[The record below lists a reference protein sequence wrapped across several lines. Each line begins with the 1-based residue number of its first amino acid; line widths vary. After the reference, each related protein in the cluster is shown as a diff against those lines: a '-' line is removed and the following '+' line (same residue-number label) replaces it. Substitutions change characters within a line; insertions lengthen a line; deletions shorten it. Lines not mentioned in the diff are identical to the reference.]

1 VKSIR
6 ALRAEYLLPL
16 ACAAA
21 AICVGASELM
31 TMFELRND
39 GELLKVIHSY
49 DRHYYALLIL
59 AVFAIVFLVIAVLT
73 GSRPAAIAVA
83 VAGGISLLIFLTV
96 DVPKVNQKGDVADP
110 TTEFFSTEAEPVAGF
125 WFGLAGTVALAL
137 SGAGLATLRS
147 DQLQA
152 PLSARRRHDGAQE
165 SPGQEHRA
173 QEPSQARTQ
182 GGRRSERSGDQGEQ
196 DAQPRTQPGDGS

>member
-1 VKSIR
+1 MKSSP

-31 TMFELRND
+31 TMFELRDD
-39 GELLKVIHSY
+39 GEVLKVIHSY

-59 AVFAIVFLVIAVLT
+59 AVFAIVFLVIAVLI
-73 GSRPAAIAVA
+73 GSRPAAVAVA

-96 DVPKVNQKGDVADP
+96 DVPKVNEKGDVADP
-110 TTEFFSTEAEPVAGF
+110 TTEFFSTEAEPVSGF
-125 WFGLAGTVALAL
+125 WFGLAGTVALTL

-152 PLSARRRHDGAQE
+152 PLNARRGRGGE
-165 SPGQEHRA
+165 PGPPSPELRA
-173 QEPSQARTQ
+173 REPS
-182 GGRRSERSGDQGEQ
+182 
-196 DAQPRTQPGDGS
+196 